1 MLPALKSFVSDA
13 NITQRPVSA
22 SLFREKTV
30 INDPDDALRE
40 LTYLN
45 TYIAILMPAAK
56 RLRRT

>member
-13 NITQRPVSA
+13 IITQRPVSA

-30 INDPDDALRE
+30 LNYPDDALRE